1 MLFRLFAND
10 NLINFFLKIS
20 SVAPAVTKKIVDYT
34 DSELI
39 ARYLRDQNTMYFTV
53 LYRRYA
59 GKVFA
64 KCISMLADD
73 GQARDATQDIFIK
86 VLLNLAKFTEQ
97 SSFSTWVYSIT
108 YNYCI
113 DMIRKKKKM
122 PLLFTEDVGKVSK
135 ETDPEIP
142 DSVLLEMK
150 QERLEK
156 VIDRLPPGDKAILMM
171 KYIDD
176 MQIRE
181 IGDVLGKTESA
192 VKMQIMRAKQRSQ
205 VIYDE
210 LYSNDPIE
218 NN

>member
-1 MLFRLFAND
+1 MAQVVAQ
-10 NLINFFLKIS
+10 KI
-20 SVAPAVTKKIVDYT
+20 TDYS
-34 DSELI
+34 DSDLI

-64 KCISMLADD
+64 KCISMLADE
-73 GQARDATQDIFIK
+73 GLARDATQDIFIK
-86 VLLNLAKFTEQ
+86 ILLNLSKFTEQ
-97 SSFSTWVYSIT
+97 SSFSTWVYSIS

-122 PLLFTEDVGKVSK
+122 PLLFTEDVGKVSQ
-135 ETDPEIP
+135 ETNPEIP

-156 VIDRLPPGDKAILMM
+156 VIERLPLGDKAILMM

-192 VKMQIMRAKQRSQ
+192 IKMQIMRAKQRAQ
-205 VIYDE
+205 AIYEE
-210 LYSNDPIE
+210 LYSNDPIGQ
-218 NN
+218 

>member
-1 MLFRLFAND
+1 MTPVIA
-10 NLINFFLKIS
+10 
-20 SVAPAVTKKIVDYT
+20 KKLTDYT

-64 KCISMLADD
+64 KCISMLADE

-122 PLLFTEDVGKVSK
+122 PLLFTEDVGKVSR
-135 ETDPEIP
+135 ETNEELP

-156 VIDRLPPGDKAILMM
+156 VIDRLPAGDKAILMM

-176 MQIRE
+176 MQIKE

-192 VKMQIMRAKQRSQ
+192 IKMQIMRGKERAQI
-205 VIYDE
+205 IYDE
-210 LYSNDPIE
+210 LFGHDPIE
-218 NN
+218 S

>member
-73 GQARDATQDIFIK
+73 
-86 VLLNLAKFTEQ
+86 
-97 SSFSTWVYSIT
+97 
-108 YNYCI
+108 
-113 DMIRKKKKM
+113 
-122 PLLFTEDVGKVSK
+122 
-135 ETDPEIP
+135 
-142 DSVLLEMK
+142 
-150 QERLEK
+150 
-156 VIDRLPPGDKAILMM
+156 
-171 KYIDD
+171 
-176 MQIRE
+176 
-181 IGDVLGKTESA
+181 
-192 VKMQIMRAKQRSQ
+192 
-205 VIYDE
+205 
-210 LYSNDPIE
+210 
-218 NN
+218 